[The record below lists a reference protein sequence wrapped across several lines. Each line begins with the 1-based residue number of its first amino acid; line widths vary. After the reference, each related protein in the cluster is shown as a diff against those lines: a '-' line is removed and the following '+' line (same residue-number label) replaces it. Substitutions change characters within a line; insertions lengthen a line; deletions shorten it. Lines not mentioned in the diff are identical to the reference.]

1 MLEISPK
8 SIIAQIN
15 INSIPNKFETLISLV
30 TPDIDILTISQT
42 KIR

>member
-15 INSIPNKFETLISLV
+15 INSTPNKFETLISLV
-30 TPDIDILTISQT
+30 TPDIDILIILQT
-42 KIR
+42 KNR